1 MYQFE
6 DKIWFWL
13 LVIPALTLA
22 LFFINEF
29 WKSRTQK
36 KFITNSLLIRLSPN
50 LSKFKPY
57 LKISISSISLIL
69 LILALVNP
77 QIGSKTETYKR
88 FGIDIVFAIDVSKS
102 MLAEDIAPNRL
113 EKSKQIVNQIINKL
127 TSDRVGIVAY
137 AGKAFPQLPITTDYS
152 SAKMFL
158 QNMNTDMISSQG
170 TAIDEAIQLSTT
182 YFDEE
187 INTSKLLIIIS
198 DGEDHNNSS
207 LDIAKM
213 AASKGIKIYTV
224 GVGKEKGSP
233 IPIKKNGIIQNYK
246 RDNKE
251 EIVITKLNKKVL
263 TEIAEITNGFFID
276 GENTPYVLNEI
287 DKILLDTEKSEFESK
302 QFSEFKDQFQL
313 FTFLALIFLLFEI
326 FLFDSKT
333 RWIKK
338 LNLFNENNTTEKH

>member
-36 KFITNSLLIRLSPN
+36 KFITSSLLIRLSPN

-276 GENTPYVLNEI
+276 GENTPYVLKEI

>member
-36 KFITNSLLIRLSPN
+36 KFITSSLLIRLSPN

>member
-1 MYQFE
+1 M
-6 DKIWFWL
+6 
-13 LVIPALTLA
+13 LTKS
-22 LFFINEF
+22 INEL
-29 WKSRTQK
+29 
-36 KFITNSLLIRLSPN
+36 N
-50 LSKFKPY
+50 
-57 LKISISSISLIL
+57 
-69 LILALVNP
+69 
-77 QIGSKTETYKR
+77 
-88 FGIDIVFAIDVSKS
+88 
-102 MLAEDIAPNRL
+102 
-113 EKSKQIVNQIINKL
+113 
-127 TSDRVGIVAY
+127 SDRVGIIAY
-137 AGKAFPQLPITTDYS
+137 AASALPILPITTDYS
-152 SAKMFL
+152 AAKMFL

-263 TEIAEITNGFFID
+263 TEIAERDNNLYREFGKI
-276 GENTPYVLNEI
+276 VLKEI

-333 RWIKK
+333 VSI
-338 LNLFNENNTTEKH
+338 NLIPFNENNTTEKH

>member
-36 KFITNSLLIRLSPN
+36 KFITSSLLIRLSPN

-182 YFDEE
+182 YFDDE

-333 RWIKK
+333 IWIKK

>member
-29 WKSRTQK
+29 WKSSTQK

-77 QIGSKTETYKR
+77 QIGTKTETYKR

-187 INTSKLLIIIS
+187 TNTSKLLIIIS

>member
-29 WKSRTQK
+29 WKSSTQK
-36 KFITNSLLIRLSPN
+36 KFITSSLLIRLSPN

-276 GENTPYVLNEI
+276 GENTPYVLKEI

>member
-77 QIGSKTETYKR
+77 QIGTKTETYKR

>member
-182 YFDEE
+182 YFDDE

-333 RWIKK
+333 IWIKK

>member
-36 KFITNSLLIRLSPN
+36 KFITSSLLIRLSPN

-276 GENTPYVLNEI
+276 GENTPYVLKEI

-338 LNLFNENNTTEKH
+338 LNLFNENNTTAKH

>member
-1 MYQFE
+1 
-6 DKIWFWL
+6 
-13 LVIPALTLA
+13 
-22 LFFINEF
+22 
-29 WKSRTQK
+29 
-36 KFITNSLLIRLSPN
+36 
-50 LSKFKPY
+50 
-57 LKISISSISLIL
+57 
-69 LILALVNP
+69 
-77 QIGSKTETYKR
+77 
-88 FGIDIVFAIDVSKS
+88 
-102 MLAEDIAPNRL
+102 
-113 EKSKQIVNQIINKL
+113 
-127 TSDRVGIVAY
+127 
-137 AGKAFPQLPITTDYS
+137 
-152 SAKMFL
+152 
-158 QNMNTDMISSQG
+158 MNTDMISSQG

-276 GENTPYVLNEI
+276 GENTPYVLKEI

>member
-36 KFITNSLLIRLSPN
+36 KFITSSLLIRLSPN

-57 LKISISSISLIL
+57 LKISISSISLLL

-276 GENTPYVLNEI
+276 GENTPYVLKEI

>member
-1 MYQFE
+1 MYQLE
-6 DKIWFWL
+6 EKIWFWL
-13 LVIPALTLA
+13 IVIPGIILV

-29 WKSRTQK
+29 WKRRTQK
-36 KFITNSLLIRLSPN
+36 KFITSSSLMKLSPN

-57 LKISISSISLIL
+57 LKISISLISLIFM
-69 LILALVNP
+69 ILALVNP
-77 QIGSKTETYKR
+77 QIGSKIETYKR
-88 FGIDIVFAIDVSKS
+88 FGIDIVFAIDVSRS

-127 TSDRVGIVAY
+127 TSDRVGIVVY

-158 QNMNTDMISSQG
+158 QNINTDMISSQG
-170 TAIDEAIQLSTT
+170 TAIDDAIQLSTT

-207 LDIAKM
+207 LDIAKL

-224 GVGKEKGSP
+224 GVGKEKGAP

-246 RDNKE
+246 RDNNE

-276 GENTPYVLNEI
+276 GENTTYVLNEI
-287 DKILLDTEKSEFESK
+287 DKILFDTEKSEFESK
-302 QFSEFKDQFQL
+302 QFFDFKDQFQL
-313 FTFLALIFLLFEI
+313 FIFLALIFLLFDI
-326 FLFDSKT
+326 FIFDSKT
-333 RWIKK
+333 RWITK
-338 LNLFNENNTTEKH
+338 LNLFNETHTTDKH

>member
-1 MYQFE
+1 M
-6 DKIWFWL
+6 
-13 LVIPALTLA
+13 LTKT
-22 LFFINEF
+22 INEL
-29 WKSRTQK
+29 
-36 KFITNSLLIRLSPN
+36 N
-50 LSKFKPY
+50 
-57 LKISISSISLIL
+57 
-69 LILALVNP
+69 
-77 QIGSKTETYKR
+77 
-88 FGIDIVFAIDVSKS
+88 
-102 MLAEDIAPNRL
+102 
-113 EKSKQIVNQIINKL
+113 
-127 TSDRVGIVAY
+127 SDRVGIIAY
-137 AGKAFPQLPITTDYS
+137 AASALPILPITTDYS
-152 SAKMFL
+152 AAKMFL

-263 TEIAEITNGFFID
+263 TEIAERDNNLYREFGKI
-276 GENTPYVLNEI
+276 VLKEI

-333 RWIKK
+333 VSIN
-338 LNLFNENNTTEKH
+338 LILFNENNTTEKH

>member
-36 KFITNSLLIRLSPN
+36 KFITSSLLIRLSPN

-333 RWIKK
+333 IWIKK

>member
-36 KFITNSLLIRLSPN
+36 KFITSSLLIRLSPN

-77 QIGSKTETYKR
+77 QIGTKTETYKR

>member
-13 LVIPALTLA
+13 LVIPALMLA

-182 YFDEE
+182 YFDDE

-333 RWIKK
+333 IWIKK

>member
-182 YFDEE
+182 YFDDE

-276 GENTPYVLNEI
+276 GENTPYVLKEI

>member
-182 YFDEE
+182 YFDDE

>member
-36 KFITNSLLIRLSPN
+36 KFITSSLLIRLSPN

-276 GENTPYVLNEI
+276 GEYTPYVLKEI